1 MAPISGRP
9 RITSW
14 KSEDLIKTNKDL
26 PLAPKSNPSLD
37 LACSVSVVESFGT
50 VFALLLDCE
59 GFLDCFGH
67 QHECR
72 RELHTVD
79 GIRPHKED
87 LSARKRKLKRRAGPG
102 PQLSSQISLSLNM
115 KTNYGMKSQ
124 ILDEKSVSYFAIFR
138 GYCQPL
144 WISEEELAHAWSISK
159 STAVAFY
166 RFILKLKHW
175 RNCWQTLLRLTGW
188 QIRNA
193 WIDFCSRKAKIWC
206 KFLIMIMKQSLKLGI
221 YCWESR
227 DSRIVGSVD
236 CNLQRQENQPVHG
249 AKQRWPRCVLVFAK
263 HNVE

>member
-1 MAPISGRP
+1 MLVDVGAELPLFPDNTCTGVTKDGATNCCNTAKFHLQWGITELRGETKQKQVRELLVTPARRPTGPPRQRPNMAPISGRP

-59 GFLDCFGH
+59 GSLDCFGH

-79 GIRPHKED
+79 GILPHKED

-144 WISEEELAHAWSISK
+144 
-159 STAVAFY
+159 
-166 RFILKLKHW
+166 
-175 RNCWQTLLRLTGW
+175 
-188 QIRNA
+188 
-193 WIDFCSRKAKIWC
+193 
-206 KFLIMIMKQSLKLGI
+206 
-221 YCWESR
+221 
-227 DSRIVGSVD
+227 
-236 CNLQRQENQPVHG
+236 
-249 AKQRWPRCVLVFAK
+249 
-263 HNVE
+263 